1 MGQIWGK
8 NFSKKGQIWGILR
21 GSSEIYFANRY
32 FHFSQA
38 KIGHSLKKGAK
49 MGQNG
54 AHAPYMESPINKGA
68 LWEPC
73 SA

>member
-32 FHFSQA
+32 FQILQRKWDIHLTNGQFKTLFRA
-38 KIGHSLKKGAK
+38 SLFVLFREK
-49 MGQNG
+49 NG
-54 AHAPYMESPINKGA
+54 AFTEIKGQK
-68 LWEPC
+68 
-73 SA
+73 